1 MKTKLILPTLFL
13 VVFVLSVLFGSGVAS
28 WWSFL
33 IGAVFAL
40 SVRDVGEELL
50 RRARNRR

>member
-1 MKTKLILPTLFL
+1 MKTELLIPAVFL
-13 VVFVLSVLFGSGVAS
+13 IVFALGVFFGSGVEN

-40 SVRDVGEELL
+40 SVRDIGAELL
-50 RRARNRR
+50 RRFMQ